1 MLNKALITALICTLS
16 LPAYAEDKRVNPAQT
31 KAIQKQLNDQQTVE
45 STIKKRFQKPDDHN
59 YLSFSYENDL
69 IGGGTHAVSGSSE
82 TLQRGVYM
90 FSAPYTSKIADSMR
104 IVADLAD
111 SDKIIAHFPGG
122 ISERFFSEWNTTFV
136 EPWVNGEQRYLWFS
150 DEKISEHTETQLL
163 LKPRATKKGA
173 TGSLFF

>member
-1 MLNKALITALICTLS
+1 MVGTCDRKYNGTEEDGTWVDDTRTAEIETADDLIVRAGHLVLAE
-16 LPAYAEDKRVNPAQT
+16 LGPKWGDDPAAWRWGDEHTITFFHPFIPGKRA
-31 KAIQKQLNDQQTVE
+31 A
-45 STIKKRFQKPDDHN
+45 
-59 YLSFSYENDL
+59 DL

-104 IVADLAD
+104 IVADLSD

-150 DEKISEHTETQLL
+150 DEKISEHTDTQLL
-163 LKPRATKKGA
+163 LKP
-173 TGSLFF
+173 